1 MPPPPYPPPP
11 AHPPSPAHPP
21 PQAARGSLRANR
33 AFLRSF
39 LGVLRVLQLLAGAA
53 LWITIA
59 CKKYEGAIHFA
70 LFVAVLFWLLT
81 IALYL
86 LTLLDKQDLV
96 PLLGGER
103 WLTTNAA
110 HDALAAGLQAAAGI
124 MIHKTL
130 RHEYCSVLAYKHDC
144 LYHIYLDASF
154 FACLCCLLY
163 LLSAVAC
170 ACKKCRGQQG
180 LI

>member
-1 MPPPPYPPPP
+1 M
-11 AHPPSPAHPP
+11 
-21 PQAARGSLRANR
+21 
-33 AFLRSF
+33 
-39 LGVLRVLQLLAGAA
+39 LQLLAGAA

-96 PLLGGER
+96 PLLGGDR

-110 HDALAAGLQAAAGI
+110 HDALATCLQAAAAGI

-130 RHEYCSVLAYKHDC
+130 RHEYCSVSAYKHDC
-144 LYHIYLDASF
+144 LYHIYLAASF

-170 ACKKCRGQQG
+170 FCKKCRGSQG